1 MLCANVC
8 AHRPKAKTTLITGKV
23 GRNLRKSH
31 GGGIHQKVQIIGER
45 ERERERERLQPE
57 INSIDSNHVYV
68 VDLYRP
74 EGKDY
79 TVHRLVLG
87 THTSDEQN
95 HLVIASVQVPND
107 DAQFDASHYDSEK
120 GGKYTDESSSR
131 STAVEYL
138 KKFRKFA

>member
-1 MLCANVC
+1 MAINQLSCSSGFIVHLLNFLGTVLEPP
-8 AHRPKAKTTLITGKV
+8 RLIALNADV
-23 GRNLRKSH
+23 AS
-31 GGGIHQKVQIIGER
+31 
-45 ERERERERLQPE
+45 
-57 INSIDSNHVYV
+57 
-68 VDLYRP
+68 RP

-120 GGKYTDESSSR
+120 GGKNTLSYA
-131 STAVEYL
+131 AVSL
-138 KKFRKFA
+138 IKFIA

>member
-1 MLCANVC
+1 MELC
-8 AHRPKAKTTLITGKV
+8 
-23 GRNLRKSH
+23 
-31 GGGIHQKVQIIGER
+31 
-45 ERERERERLQPE
+45 
-57 INSIDSNHVYV
+57 
-68 VDLYRP
+68 RP

-120 GGKYTDESSSR
+120 GGKY
-131 STAVEYL
+131 
-138 KKFRKFA
+138 